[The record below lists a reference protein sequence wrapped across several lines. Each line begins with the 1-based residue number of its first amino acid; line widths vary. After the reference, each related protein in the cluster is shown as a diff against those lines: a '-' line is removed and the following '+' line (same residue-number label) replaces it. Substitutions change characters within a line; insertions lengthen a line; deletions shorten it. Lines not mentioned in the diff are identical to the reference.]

1 MRSPMA
7 SIFSRFLFDDRYDEE
22 GARTKRN
29 RKETMESITRVDR
42 KLQFASVEN
51 HNIVFLGG
59 KKEDLVENG
68 ENGTYRAV
76 VIIVQRAIYV
86 SWKIL
91 SIEYS

>member
-7 SIFSRFLFDDRYDEE
+7 SIFSRFLFDDEE

-51 HNIVFLGG
+51 
-59 KKEDLVENG
+59 
-68 ENGTYRAV
+68 GTYRAV
-76 VIIVQRAIYV
+76 VVIVQSTY
-86 SWKIL
+86 L
-91 SIEYS
+91 